1 MSTQLTHLTAERVSY
16 PTYPRIAGSYLVLEL
31 SNVCN
36 LTCVHCAVSE
46 SNHPHHSTM
55 GHLDVSVVDALIED
69 MVTNKIHFDVLI
81 LFWLGE
87 PLLHPKFTLIYRRL
101 VRAIWKHGIFTSIEV
116 HTNSILLDAVKRRVL
131 LNRLPVPQK
140 IHCTID
146 AFLPET
152 YQAIKGRNVL
162 HEVNANV
169 ESLLRDKSA
178 LGTSSLRI
186 VLQYIVGSNNVA
198 EVSEFHRYWTTL
210 TKSFGLPFFV
220 SAGQIPSVG
229 GGDGGGDGEEDGEGC
244 DDGIF
249 FRQLDCPTEQEQH
262 REGKVFVGAMQRL
275 GVYFPQHRP
284 VLQTSDA
291 LHPCSGFW
299 KSPTIDWQGNL
310 TMCTRDNALQNG
322 LGNIVKT
329 PFSKLWWGQRQRSN
343 REQVS
348 HSNYDALSL
357 CQTCFVPNSCNHSTI
372 TPEEIQGYQSTQVSS

>member
-1 MSTQLTHLTAERVSY
+1 MSTQLTTERALH

-69 MVTNKIHFDVLI
+69 MVANKIQFDVLI

-101 VRAIWKHGIFTSIEV
+101 VRAIWKHGIFSSIEV

-198 EVSEFHRYWTTL
+198 EVSEFHRYWTSIA
-210 TKSFGLPFFV
+210 KSLGQPFFV
-220 SAGQIPSVG
+220 SAGQIP
-229 GGDGGGDGEEDGEGC
+229 EGKQ
-244 DDGIF
+244 DGIF
-249 FRQLDCPTEQEQH
+249 FRQLDCPTEEEQH
-262 REGKVFVGAMQRL
+262 HEGQVFVKAMQKL
-275 GVYFPQHRP
+275 GVSFPQHSP
-284 VLQTSDA
+284 VLKTSDG

-310 TMCTRDNALQNG
+310 TMCTRDNTLQNG
-322 LGNIVKT
+322 LGNIVKI

-372 TPEEIQGYQSTQVSS
+372 TPEEIHGYQSAQVSS